1 MGLVCVITA
10 VIYLGSSSL
19 FYLSPIASISF
30 HTNTTQVLQRRRLDN
45 VNKIDRIATVT
56 ALGTEN
62 LTLSMMLFAV
72 EAQEAEEAPL
82 SSSHQFIT

>member
-30 HTNTTQVLQRRRLDN
+30 HTKTTQVLQKRRLDN
-45 VNKIDRIATVT
+45 VNKING
-56 ALGTEN
+56 LQ
-62 LTLSMMLFAV
+62 L
-72 EAQEAEEAPL
+72 
-82 SSSHQFIT
+82 

>member
-30 HTNTTQVLQRRRLDN
+30 HTKTTHVLKKSRLDN
-45 VNKIDRIATVT
+45 VNKIERIATVT
-56 ALGTEN
+56 ALETEIEHG
-62 LTLSMMLFAV
+62 V
-72 EAQEAEEAPL
+72 
-82 SSSHQFIT
+82 

>member
-30 HTNTTQVLQRRRLDN
+30 HTKTTQVLAKRRLDN
-45 VNKIDRIATVT
+45 VNKIERIATVT

-62 LTLSMMLFAV
+62 
-72 EAQEAEEAPL
+72 
-82 SSSHQFIT
+82 

>member
-30 HTNTTQVLQRRRLDN
+30 HTKTTQVLQKRRLDN
-45 VNKIDRIATVT
+45 VNKIERIAGVT
-56 ALGTEN
+56 ALHWELKIEHG
-62 LTLSMMLFAV
+62 V
-72 EAQEAEEAPL
+72 
-82 SSSHQFIT
+82 

>member
-30 HTNTTQVLQRRRLDN
+30 HTKTTQVLQKRRLDN
-45 VNKIDRIATVT
+45 VNKIERIATVT

-62 LTLSMMLFAV
+62 LTLSMMLFPV
-72 EAQEAEEAPL
+72 EAEAPP